1 MADSISSEV
10 CKSAKLRLGCTGVIS
25 TCFLQLYIWQ
35 GYLQGVLEAVVQA
48 EEVERQQESLL
59 LVGSHRQ
66 SHQNHH
72 PHLHL
77 LDLRPL
83 LQSRQNRHRKHHLH
97 RRLGGCFVF
106 AVDLYLQ
113 SRLRF
118 PLLVVRW

>member
-1 MADSISSEV
+1 M
-10 CKSAKLRLGCTGVIS
+10 S

-35 GYLQGVLEAVVQA
+35 SYLQGVLEAVGQA
-48 EEVERQQESLL
+48 EDVERQQESLL

-66 SHQNHH
+66 SHHH
-72 PHLHL
+72 HLHRHQ

-83 LQSRQNRHRKHHLH
+83 LQSRQSRHRKHRLH

-118 PLLVVRW
+118 PALVVR